1 MEFQTVDNSSIERK
15 MGIAFFLM
23 ALVPIL
29 IMLYM
34 IYFHLNPLTQ
44 RGYRMD
50 LQILVF
56 LAIGSS
62 LLGYWIIRQI
72 GSSIS
77 AVARNAKDL
86 LDGKILA
93 SRISVKDQSE
103 EIRNLVKVFN
113 GVNQNLEHQVE
124 QLEQSKA
131 VIQDL
136 MKKIGWVITSDEKT
150 AGLLDLITESMVR
163 PWAPKAGP
171 WFFWE
176 KRARKS
182 VSVGWSPGARSVRNC
197 LGLRRKK
204 TRP

>member
-1 MEFQTVDNSSIERK
+1 MKIMSDSHPEKNKFLKFQTVDSSSLERK

-34 IYFHLNPLTQ
+34 IFFHFNPMTQ
-44 RGYRMD
+44 EGYRVD
-50 LQILVF
+50 LQLLVV
-56 LAIGSS
+56 LAICSA

-86 LDGKILA
+86 MEGKILA
-93 SRISVKDQSE
+93 GGISVKDQSE

-131 VIQDL
+131 EI
-136 MKKIGWVITSDEKT
+136 
-150 AGLLDLITESMVR
+150 
-163 PWAPKAGP
+163 
-171 WFFWE
+171 
-176 KRARKS
+176 RAI
-182 VSVGWSPGARSVRNC
+182 
-197 LGLRRKK
+197 LQQ
-204 TRP
+204 